1 MNPEITSSDART
13 DLYAKHNL
21 RQEVI
26 LDSFL
31 SETQALISQLHSKL
45 RGLPRVDNQGRS
57 ECPFAEDLFSAKEQV
72 AEKLGLRLKPL
83 LEYRTAVEQEVE
95 RTRRNLAVLSDGAH
109 ALHSSDVATPF
120 RKAEFSQEAEAR
132 RAADQL
138 HRIQEMIPAVERAL
152 QIAATKRFP
161 GRKPRPPVPHGGTP
175 SPTAGKKTLSAAPAP
190 PPADI
195 KHFGSSEAST
205 LFPSPGQD
213 SKKGL
218 DPGLRALLSMN
229 PVHDTVQASLDTESE
244 GR

>member
-1 MNPEITSSDART
+1 MNPEITSSDARMN
-13 DLYAKHNL
+13 LYAKHNL
-21 RQEVI
+21 AQEVMVNG
-26 LDSFL
+26 LL
-31 SETQALISQLHSKL
+31 SETQALIFALHNKM
-45 RGLPRVDNQGRS
+45 RGLPPVDNQGHS

-72 AEKLGLRLKPL
+72 AEKLGLRLKTL
-83 LEYRTAVEQEVE
+83 REYRTAVEQEVE

-109 ALHSSDVATPF
+109 ALHSPDVATPF

-175 SPTAGKKTLSAAPAP
+175 NPTAGEKTFPAASAP
-190 PPADI
+190 PSADI
-195 KHFGSSEAST
+195 GHFGSSRAST